1 MENLWGNT
9 VLIESYIWLMGQG
22 IKNKYF
28 LEKCLESKGNVSGW
42 RGVKYIAVICY
53 VSVAINYFVN
63 VLFKTDWL

>member
-1 MENLWGNT
+1 
-9 VLIESYIWLMGQG
+9 MGQG

-63 VLFKTDWL
+63 VLFKTD